1 MFEWYTHLC
10 NYYEVSPNQA
20 LELGTRSSGRKPS
33 LPGSKTCQ
41 PVSDMTYE
49 DIWALK
55 KRASIENVMD
65 FYKDQGAWSAFR
77 QVVRHKDMEQLHI
90 NYFNAAVQLGA
101 LNEGAHI
108 CEYGGGVAPFVTTLL
123 KYVDPK
129 STFKVTVTDVD
140 CEHLNFAK
148 YRLNDIKEMRGLS
161 NVEINFQTV
170 TPTSLPDFSKDSLD
184 VVLCFEVLE
193 HVPSPLD
200 VVKNIVENTSST
212 GIYVEN
218 FIKHEAHEEDDDDGP
233 DLVSAREEREAYYE
247 YLRSNMHM
255 ISPSLEESDKNPN
268 CTRIWKK

>member
-10 NYYEVSPNQA
+10 NYYEVSPEEA

-41 PVSDMTYE
+41 SVSEMTYE

-55 KRASIENVMD
+55 NRDSINDVMS

-90 NYFNAAVQLGA
+90 NYFNAAVQIGA
-101 LNEGAHI
+101 LCENAHI

-129 STFKVTVTDVD
+129 SSFKVTVTDVD

-148 YRLNDIKEMRGLS
+148 YRLNDIKEMRGLA
-161 NVEINFQTV
+161 NVELDFQTV
-170 TPTSLPDFSKDSLD
+170 TPDSLPDFTRDKLD

-193 HVPSPLD
+193 HVPSPLAA
-200 VVKNIVENTSST
+200 VKNIVDNTSST

-218 FIKHEAHEEDDDDGP
+218 FIKHEPHDDEEDDGP
-233 DLVSAREEREAYYE
+233 DLVSARNERDLYYD
-247 YLRSNMHM
+247 YLRSNMQM
-255 ISPSLEESDKNPN
+255 VSPTIEESEKNPN
-268 CTRIWKK
+268 VTRIWKK